1 MLMIGAT
8 GRNTGKTELA
18 CRVIRS
24 HAAQVPIAALKVTTV
39 VRTDGTC
46 PRGGAG
52 CGVCSSLGEPWCVT
66 RELDTDSGKDT
77 SRLLGS
83 GAREAWWLR
92 VREES
97 LRDGAC
103 GLLEHVPAG
112 WVSVCESNSL
122 SRVVEPGLF
131 LQVRSAS
138 EGSVKTSA
146 RAVADLADR
155 VVVSD
160 GATFDLDLARI
171 SLLDGQWALQRDA
184 CAVVI
189 DESEP
194 LAASLRAQ
202 FTQVESAAAPSGTDD
217 DRHLLRAL
225 VEALPRS
232 NHDWCLVASARGGS
246 IPAGLVNAMFRRRE
260 GADAV
265 VARGSSGAPASL
277 VGIFHCGLLPR
288 VVAALDGNASRA
300 PNLAALGRVRE
311 LVVEPASAGT
321 SR

>member
-1 MLMIGAT
+1 
-8 GRNTGKTELA
+8 
-18 CRVIRS
+18 
-24 HAAQVPIAALKVTTV
+24 
-39 VRTDGTC
+39 
-46 PRGGAG
+46 
-52 CGVCSSLGEPWCVT
+52 
-66 RELDTDSGKDT
+66 
-77 SRLLGS
+77 
-83 GAREAWWLR
+83 
-92 VREES
+92 
-97 LRDGAC
+97 
-103 GLLEHVPAG
+103 
-112 WVSVCESNSL
+112 
-122 SRVVEPGLF
+122 
-131 LQVRSAS
+131 
-138 EGSVKTSA
+138 VKTSA

-160 GATFDLDLARI
+160 GATFDLDLGRI

-184 CAVVI
+184 CAVVTV
-189 DESEP
+189 DTRPEERPPEWESTTEP

-202 FTQVESAAAPSGTDD
+202 FTQVESAAAPSGSDD
-217 DRHLLRAL
+217 DRRLLRAL

-232 NHDWCLVASARGGS
+232 KHDWCLVASARAGS

-265 VARGSSGAPASL
+265 VARGSSGDPMSL